1 MAFRLRSQGAPFKQ
15 IGSSPALKYVSPVK
29 QVEGEPVLKQEL
41 PEVRIEGNK
50 PGKYTAENLDFALGT
65 AGMIPALGVVP
76 DLLNVISN
84 GAQTLYHGVT
94 GKWGSQ
100 KTVEAWQRTQ
110 LAGLSAIPLIGI
122 GVGGSKITL
131 KGKDVITAKML
142 KVQKLKLDKQI
153 AKALKKGNAKKLE
166 KFDLEMKAWQTKY
179 DDFVLKV
186 DPKNVTKVGKV
197 GDEVVKPK
205 VVETATKV
213 GDEVAEAT
221 TKGKGIDDTPSVTY
235 DLDPSNTSHLG
246 GEVTS
251 ATARGVNPGQVKPVV
266 EVAEVTPEVVK
277 NFKGALIPKKGNWF
291 TRRNL
296 TQVFDAE
303 GNVIK
308 ESLNY
313 SNIQK
318 ILVALGISAGVKG
331 TGKLIDSLGK
341 PTDVS
346 EGEVTE
352 KDQLTEDQH
361 KHKQDSLM
369 NVYDGLN
376 KYNPNAESGDDV
388 YF

>member
-15 IGSSPALKYVSPVK
+15 IGSSPGLKYVSPVK
-29 QVEGEPVLKQEL
+29 QVGGEPVLKQDL
-41 PEVRIEGNK
+41 PEVTIEGKSNH
-50 PGKYTAENLDFALGT
+50 GKLTAENLDFVLGT
-65 AGMIPALGVVP
+65 AGVIPVLGVVP

-84 GAQTLYHGVT
+84 GAQTLYHGAT

-131 KGKDVITAKML
+131 KGKDIITAKML

-179 DDFVLKV
+179 DDFVLQV
-186 DPKNVTKVGKV
+186 DPKGITKVGKV
-197 GDEVVKPK
+197 GDEVVETATKGITK
-205 VVETATKV
+205 VGDEVVETATKGKV
-213 GDEVAEAT
+213 IDD
-221 TKGKGIDDTPSVTY
+221 TKGGIPDTPSVTY
-235 DLDPSNTSHLG
+235 DLDPSNTSHLVSG
-246 GEVTS
+246 
-251 ATARGVNPGQVKPVV
+251 AAK
-266 EVAEVTPEVVK
+266 VASEVTPEVVK
-277 NFKGALIPKKGNWF
+277 NFKGTLMPKKGNWF

-296 TQVFDAE
+296 TQVFDAK

-313 SNIQK
+313 SNIQR
-318 ILVALGISAGVKG
+318 ILFALGISAGVTG

-346 EGEVTE
+346 EGEVG
-352 KDQLTEDQH
+352 KLNDDQH

-369 NVYDGLN
+369 NAYDKLN
-376 KYNPNAESGDDV
+376 NVTPEMVTDEGEDDV

>member
-15 IGSSPALKYVSPVK
+15 VGSSPALKHISPVK
-29 QVEGEPVLKQEL
+29 QVGGEPVLKQDL
-41 PEVRIEGNK
+41 PEVTIEGKSNH
-50 PGKYTAENLDFALGT
+50 GKLTAENLDFVLGT
-65 AGMIPALGVVP
+65 AGVIPVLGVVP

-110 LAGLSAIPLIGI
+110 LAGLSALPLIGI
-122 GVGGSKITL
+122 GAGGSKITL

-142 KVQKLKLDKQI
+142 RVEKLKLDKQI
-153 AKALKKGNAKKLE
+153 AKALEKGNAKKLE

-179 DDFVLKV
+179 DDFVLQV
-186 DPKNVTKVGKV
+186 DPKGITKVGKV
-197 GDEVVKPK
+197 GDEVV
-205 VVETATKV
+205 ETATKGITKV
-213 GDEVAEAT
+213 GDEVAETT
-221 TKGKGIDDTPSVTY
+221 TKGKVIDDTKGGIPDTPSVTY
-235 DLDPSNTSHLG
+235 DLDPSNTSHLVSG
-246 GEVTS
+246 
-251 ATARGVNPGQVKPVV
+251 AAK
-266 EVAEVTPEVVK
+266 VASEVTPEVVK
-277 NFKGALIPKKGNWF
+277 NFKGTLMPKKGNWF

-296 TQVFDAE
+296 TQVFDAK

-341 PTDVS
+341 PTGVS
-346 EGEVTE
+346 EEEVTE
-352 KDQLTEDQH
+352 IGKLTEKQLTERR
-361 KHKQDSLM
+361 DSIT
-369 NVYDGLN
+369 NAYDELN
-376 KYNPNAESGDDV
+376 KYNPDAESTNDV

>member
-1 MAFRLRSQGAPFKQ
+1 MAFRLRSQGAPFKE
-15 IGSSPALKYVSPVK
+15 IGSSPGLKYVSPVK
-29 QVEGEPVLKQEL
+29 QVGGEPVLKQDL
-41 PEVRIEGNK
+41 PEVTIEGKSNH
-50 PGKYTAENLDFALGT
+50 GKLTAENLDFVLGT
-65 AGMIPALGVVP
+65 AGVIPVLGVVP

-84 GAQTLYHGVT
+84 GAQTLYHGAT

-131 KGKDVITAKML
+131 KGKDIITAKML

-186 DPKNVTKVGKV
+186 DPKNVTKVAP
-197 GDEVVKPK
+197 EVA
-205 VVETATKV
+205 ETTTKV
-213 GDEVAEAT
+213 GDEVAETT
-221 TKGKGIDDTPSVTY
+221 TKGGIPDTPSVTY
-235 DLDPSNTSHLG
+235 DLNPSNTSNLG
-246 GEVTS
+246 GDVTS
-251 ATARGVNPGQVKPVV
+251 ATARGVNPGQVKTAV

-277 NFKGALIPKKGNWF
+277 NFKGTLMPKNGNWF

-296 TQVFDAE
+296 TQVFDAK

-313 SNIQK
+313 SNIQR
-318 ILVALGISAGVKG
+318 ILGALGISAGVKG
-331 TGKLIDSLGK
+331 TSKLIDSLGK
-341 PTDVS
+341 PTNVS

-352 KDQLTEDQH
+352 SGKLTEKQLTERR
-361 KHKQDSLM
+361 DSIT
-369 NVYDGLN
+369 NAYDELN
-376 KYNPNAESGDDV
+376 KYNPDAESTNDV

>member
-1 MAFRLRSQGAPFKQ
+1 MAFRLRSQGAPFKE
-15 IGSSPALKYVSPVK
+15 IGSSPGLKYVSPVK
-29 QVEGEPVLKQEL
+29 QVGGEPVLEQEL

-131 KGKDVITAKML
+131 KGKDIITAKML

-186 DPKNVTKVGKV
+186 DPKNVTKVAP
-197 GDEVVKPK
+197 EVA
-205 VVETATKV
+205 ETATKV
-213 GDEVAEAT
+213 GDEVAETT
-221 TKGKGIDDTPSVTY
+221 TKGGIPDTPSVTY
-235 DLDPSNTSHLG
+235 DLNPSNTSNLG
-246 GEVTS
+246 GDVTS
-251 ATARGVNPGQVKPVV
+251 ATARGVNPGQVKTAV

-277 NFKGALIPKKGNWF
+277 NFK
-291 TRRNL
+291 
-296 TQVFDAE
+296 
-303 GNVIK
+303 
-308 ESLNY
+308 
-313 SNIQK
+313 
-318 ILVALGISAGVKG
+318 LVLRKRLYIINSYEHLRSFLAIIWL
-331 TGKLIDSLGK
+331 
-341 PTDVS
+341 
-346 EGEVTE
+346 
-352 KDQLTEDQH
+352 
-361 KHKQDSLM
+361 
-369 NVYDGLN
+369 
-376 KYNPNAESGDDV
+376 
-388 YF
+388 

>member
-1 MAFRLRSQGAPFKQ
+1 MAFRLRSQGAPFKE
-15 IGSSPALKYVSPVK
+15 IGSSPGLKYVSPVK
-29 QVEGEPVLKQEL
+29 QVGGEPVLEQEL

-84 GAQTLYHGVT
+84 GAQTLYHGAT

-131 KGKDVITAKML
+131 KGKDIITAKML

-186 DPKNVTKVGKV
+186 DPKNVTKVAP
-197 GDEVVKPK
+197 EVA
-205 VVETATKV
+205 ETTTKV
-213 GDEVAEAT
+213 GDEVAETT
-221 TKGKGIDDTPSVTY
+221 TKGGIPDTPSVTY
-235 DLDPSNTSHLG
+235 DLNPSNTSNLG
-246 GEVTS
+246 GDVTS
-251 ATARGVNPGQVKPVV
+251 ATARGVNPGQVKTAV

-277 NFKGALIPKKGNWF
+277 NFKGTLMPKNGNWF

-296 TQVFDAE
+296 TQVFDAK

-313 SNIQK
+313 SNIQR
-318 ILVALGISAGVKG
+318 ILFALGISAGVTG

-346 EGEVTE
+346 EGEVG
-352 KDQLTEDQH
+352 KLNDDQH

-369 NVYDGLN
+369 NAYDKLN
-376 KYNPNAESGDDV
+376 NVTPEMVTDEGEDDV